1 MSSRAYK
8 VLFLLFLF
16 ILSGVVLAQEEKL
29 ETEIQIEGKVFEDDM
44 PLSKVKINIQPYG
57 GEMKKTYTDSQGGFN
72 FMLEPD
78 NEYTVEF
85 SKNGYIAKRI
95 YFNTMYMPQNMFVTR
110 SGILVNLFRDF
121 PGLDFSILLNPIG
134 KFYYYADKKN
144 LHYEKQYTDSIE
156 KLLAELSKKVKEKK
170 KELKEQENEQN
181 EIIEQKA
188 KKANQYNDSIKEQQA
203 LAVKKKQEKEE
214 EERKAKKNYSTS
226 KAAKTAM
233 YAKIQEQKRQRE
245 EADSLK
251 KEGIKAK
258 IREQQNQDKEKDSIL
273 PVENPEDEEL
283 AKRLFNE
290 KLTPEQRKIY
300 EAKLLEKY
308 PIGITREE
316 KRYAHFTLVRVII
329 ILEKKVDEFKMIDYP
344 FGSYFKKNG
353 NDITREVFDLEISS
367 QEKKIKTNTK

>member
-1 MSSRAYK
+1 
-8 VLFLLFLF
+8 
-16 ILSGVVLAQEEKL
+16 
-29 ETEIQIEGKVFEDDM
+29 
-44 PLSKVKINIQPYG
+44 
-57 GEMKKTYTDSQGGFN
+57 
-72 FMLEPD
+72 MLEPD

-110 SGILVNLFRDF
+110 SGILVNLFKDF
-121 PGLDFSILLNPIG
+121 PGLDFSVLLNPIG
-134 KFYYYADKKN
+134 KFYYYTDKKN

-203 LAVKKKQEKEE
+203 LN
-214 EERKAKKNYSTS
+214 KNYSTS
-226 KAAKTAM
+226 KPAKTAM

-300 EAKLLEKY
+300 EAKLQEKY

>member
-1 MSSRAYK
+1 MPRDSR
-8 VLFLLFLF
+8 VLLLIFLFLL
-16 ILSGVVLAQEEKL
+16 GGTVLAQEEKP

-78 NEYTVEF
+78 KEYTVEF

-95 YFNTMYMPQNMFVTR
+95 YFNTMYMPRNMFVTR
-110 SGILVNLFRDF
+110 SGIVVSLFKDF
-121 PGLDFSILLNPIG
+121 PGLDFSVLLNPIG

-156 KLLAELSKKVKEKK
+156 KLLAELSRKVKEKK
-170 KELKEQENEQN
+170 KELKELEDEQN
-181 EIIEQKA
+181 EILEQKA
-188 KKANQYNDSIKEQQA
+188 RKALQYIDSIKEQQA
-203 LAVKKKQEKEE
+203 LAIKKKQEQEE
-214 EERKAKKNYSTS
+214 EKKNKKNTVSGN
-226 KAAKTAM
+226 AAKTAM

-251 KEGIKAK
+251 KEGIKAR
-258 IREQQNQDKEKDSIL
+258 IREQQNLDKDKDSIL
-273 PVENPEDEEL
+273 PIENPEDEEM

-308 PIGITREE
+308 PSGITREE
-316 KRYAHFTLVRVII
+316 KRYAHFTLTRVII
-329 ILEKKVDEFKMIDYP
+329 ILEKKVEEFKMIDYP

-353 NDITREVFDLEISS
+353 NDITREVFDLEITSL
-367 QEKKIKTNTK
+367 EKKIKNNPK